1 MAEENTNTKSTGGEK
16 TVQDVIDSM
25 TEEQRT
31 VLFMLFVGQALEE
44 KENEEGDNKEMK
56 HNVFSDNNNDNYT
69 ADTISHAE
77 IVAAIGDAKDTAA

>member
-31 VLFMLFVGQALEE
+31 VLYALVGQALEE
-44 KENEEGDNKEMK
+44 KEKRRRRQQRNE
-56 HNVFSDNNNDNYT
+56 T
-69 ADTISHAE
+69 QCIQR
-77 IVAAIGDAKDTAA
+77 